1 MIIERPFCVFMESLG
16 NNYTNINIKALKTV
30 LNMRFSDF
38 FYLSLPDIFRTQLC
52 VKGNYKIIT

>member
-38 FYLSLPDIFRTQLC
+38 FYLSLPDKFWTC
-52 VKGNYKIIT
+52 SSVKVKYKIIT